1 MFLRCLTTPDPRQ
14 AMDLDS
20 LIHQLNNVE
29 PKAINWQALADCSA
43 PPPPVS
49 SKEEHQSAT
58 ATTPGP
64 ALNQPAA
71 GWSLATDLQDRLCA
85 YLQAENLAGDQA
97 AATRILNEA
106 LDTWLRARGA

>member
-1 MFLRCLTTPDPRQ
+1 MFLRCLTTPGPRQ

-43 PPPPVS
+43 PPPAS
-49 SKEEHQSAT
+49 SGKDGNQAAT
-58 ATTPGP
+58 ATSPGS
-64 ALNQPAA
+64 ALDQPAA
-71 GWSLATDLQDRLCA
+71 GWPIATDLHDRLCA
-85 YLQAENLAGDQA
+85 YLREQTLDAEPA

>member
-43 PPPPVS
+43 PPSAAS
-49 SKEEHQSAT
+49 SKDGNQAAT
-58 ATTPGP
+58 ATSPGS
-64 ALNQPAA
+64 ALNQPSA
-71 GWSLATDLQDRLCA
+71 GWSIATDLQDRLCA
-85 YLQAENLAGDQA
+85 YLRAENLAGDQA

-106 LDTWLRARGA
+106 LDTWLSARGA